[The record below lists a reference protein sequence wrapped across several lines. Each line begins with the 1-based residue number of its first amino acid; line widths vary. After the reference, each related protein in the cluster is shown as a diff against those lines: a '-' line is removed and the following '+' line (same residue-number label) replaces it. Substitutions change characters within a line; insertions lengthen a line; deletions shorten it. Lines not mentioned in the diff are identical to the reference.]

1 MKPEYKAAIKTA
13 GTFSAIG
20 AGALLVLGNPVA
32 WAALGFAT
40 YRVGKAAYLKEQ
52 ERAKLQ
58 ALDADP
64 NLFI

>member
-1 MKPEYKAAIKTA
+1 MKPEHKAAIKTA
-13 GTFSAIG
+13 GTFGAIG

-52 ERAKLQ
+52 ERARLQ
-58 ALDADP
+58 ASDTDP

>member
-1 MKPEYKAAIKTA
+1 MKSEYKAVIKTA
-13 GTFSAIG
+13 GTFGAIG
-20 AGALLVLGNPVA
+20 AGALLVLGNPAA
-32 WAALGFAT
+32 WAVLGYAT

-64 NLFI
+64 DLFI

>member
-1 MKPEYKAAIKTA
+1 MKPEHKAAIKTA
-13 GTFSAIG
+13 GTFGAIG

-52 ERAKLQ
+52 ERAKVQ
-58 ALDADP
+58 VSGRDSD
-64 NLFI
+64 LFI

>member
-1 MKPEYKAAIKTA
+1 MKPEHKAAIKTA
-13 GTFSAIG
+13 GTFGAIG

-58 ALDADP
+58 ASGRDSD
-64 NLFI
+64 LFI

>member
-1 MKPEYKAAIKTA
+1 MKPEYKAVIKTA
-13 GTFSAIG
+13 GTFGAIG

-40 YRVGKAAYLKEQ
+40 YKVGKATYLKEQ
-52 ERAKLQ
+52 ERARLQ
-58 ALDADP
+58 ASDTDP